1 MSLNDSSRS
10 ARLLQTLNRL
20 RNATAAER
28 DDAWTEFL
36 AAYSGTLLH
45 VCHAMAHDRD
55 LAMDA
60 YAFAIEVL
68 RADDCRRLRAYVPDP
83 NVRFT
88 SWLVVVTRR
97 LVLDFVRQRY
107 GRSRS
112 TTLGYQEQHL
122 ARRRLED
129 LLTDEIDPDDLPSG
143 GGADA
148 EAVLRRRELTRAL
161 SGALDGLSSTDRL
174 LLALRFED
182 DRPVREIA
190 KTLGLPSVFHVYRR
204 LTAVLATLRDV
215 LRRRGIDAAQP

>member
-1 MSLNDSSRS
+1 
-10 ARLLQTLNRL
+10 
-20 RNATAAER
+20 
-28 DDAWTEFL
+28 
-36 AAYSGTLLH
+36 
-45 VCHAMAHDRD
+45 
-55 LAMDA
+55 MDA
-60 YAFAIEVL
+60 YAFVIEVL

-83 NVRFT
+83 SVRFT

-112 TTLGYQEQHL
+112 ANLNFQEQHL

-129 LLTDEIDPDDLPSG
+129 LLTDEIDPDDLPSSG
-143 GGADA
+143 GTDAD
-148 EAVLRRRELTRAL
+148 AVLRRRELTRAL
-161 SGALDGLSSTDRL
+161 ARALDELSSTDRL

-182 DRPVREIA
+182 ERPIREIA

-204 LTAVLATLRDV
+204 LTAVLSTLRDV

>member
-1 MSLNDSSRS
+1 V
-10 ARLLQTLNRL
+10 AR
-20 RNATAAER
+20 
-28 DDAWTEFL
+28 
-36 AAYSGTLLH
+36 
-45 VCHAMAHDRD
+45 DRE

-112 TTLGYQEQHL
+112 TNRDYQEQHL

-129 LLTDEIDPDDLPSG
+129 LLTDEIDPDALPSSG
-143 GGADA
+143 GSDADA
-148 EAVLRRRELTRAL
+148 ELRRRELTRAL
-161 SGALDGLSSTDRL
+161 AGALDRLSATDRL
-174 LLALRFED
+174 LVALRFED

-190 KTLGLPSVFHVYRR
+190 QTLGLPSVFHVYRR
-204 LTAVLATLRDV
+204 LTAVLSILRDV
-215 LRRRGIDAAQP
+215 LHRRGVDEPQP

>member
-1 MSLNDSSRS
+1 
-10 ARLLQTLNRL
+10 
-20 RNATAAER
+20 
-28 DDAWTEFL
+28 
-36 AAYSGTLLH
+36 
-45 VCHAMAHDRD
+45 
-55 LAMDA
+55 MDA
-60 YAFAIEVL
+60 YAFVIELL

-112 TTLGYQEQHL
+112 TNLDYQEQHL

-129 LLTDEIDPDDLPSG
+129 FLTDEIDPDDLPSSG
-143 GGADA
+143 TDAD
-148 EAVLRRRELTRAL
+148 AVLRRRELTRAL
-161 SGALDGLSSTDRL
+161 ARALDELSSTDRL

-182 DRPVREIA
+182 ERPVREIA

-204 LTAVLATLRDV
+204 LAAVLSTLRDV